1 MSTED
6 LVPLSSLL
14 ASPNVAPFL
23 SEDFHVAN
31 FTSSALKGSS
41 ASETVDH
48 VATQIK
54 RIDQAISNEVAENQ
68 SILVANVRRSNVAE
82 RQLQVKTKLVA
93 WHSQQNLTFIN
104 TGRGSRNGDSLCCS
118 PAHQR

>member
-1 MSTED
+1 MSTDD
-6 LVPLSSLL
+6 LAPLSSLL
-14 ASPNVAPFL
+14 ASPYVAPFL

-68 SILVANVRRSNVAE
+68 SLLVANVRRSNVAE
-82 RQLQVKTKLVA
+82 SQLQVKAKLTA
-93 WHSQQNLTFIN
+93 WHSMQILTSII
-104 TGRGSRNGDSLCCS
+104 TGRSSWG
-118 PAHQR
+118 